1 MKTEVYYNG
10 YVPKRLKD
18 KYAYYVDRSNSE
30 IMRKIVKA
38 YTRDL
43 NLDIIEELHCYQYHL
58 SHKEAFLVFFDR
70 RSGAVYHSLDGKY
83 MDTYTIIK
91 MTKHQPLMTVS

>member
-1 MKTEVYYNG
+1 MKTEVFYNG

-38 YTRDL
+38 Y
-43 NLDIIEELHCYQYHL
+43 
-58 SHKEAFLVFFDR
+58 SSK
-70 RSGAVYHSLDGKY
+70 
-83 MDTYTIIK
+83 
-91 MTKHQPLMTVS
+91 

>member
-1 MKTEVYYNG
+1 MKTEVFYNG

-38 YTRDL
+38 YTLAL
-43 NLDIIEELHCYQYHL
+43 NLDIIEELRCYQYHVE
-58 SHKEAFLVFFDR
+58 HKEAFLVFFDPR
-70 RSGAVYHSLDGKY
+70 GGAVYHSLDGKY

-91 MTKHQPLMTVS
+91 MAKNQPLMTIE